1 MVNVYNEVSSVN
13 NNENET
19 IVYTQLRTQ
28 KPCGLETEW
37 EKETFSVNDN
47 MSGFIIRIIQCTCN
61 MFKCVKA

>member
-1 MVNVYNEVSSVN
+1 MVNVYNEVSPVN

-37 EKETFSVNDN
+37 AKETFSVNDN
-47 MSGFIIRIIQCTCN
+47 MSGFYNKNHTVY
-61 MFKCVKA
+61 M